1 MTITFHHPPTKT
13 ANPLTDFEPWNPC
26 HYPVNNEAGLYIYGI
41 RAKVDGKLKFIP
53 LVVGESKD
61 LRKRLFEDHYNG
73 KYVKAFENLIY
84 GRNRP
89 ISERKEI
96 WNFSKSR
103 YKLPELRLIYGDM
116 AVYNH
121 HPRGRNLPPF
131 LTAIATLSQLLYFQN
146 IDLYNYRFILTEP
159 IRNIRSDQAIRLLM
173 EKSGDP
179 LFAAVKVLMQL
190 NAANL
195 ILTLKNFNENFYFV
209 YASHN
214 NQLENENLPANQ
226 NLLISDTGRR
236 AAEHQLKDKLKNIH
250 IHTTADSKNIKNS
263 SFLQFDISKIQNE
276 LVNVGGHPYN
286 DSTGNYITPLILNK

>member
-1 MTITFHHPPTKT
+1 MSIIFHHPPTRT
-13 ANPLTDFEPWNPC
+13 VNPLTDFEPWNPL
-26 HYPVNNEAGLYIYGI
+26 HYPGNIEAGLYIYGI
-41 RAKVDGKLKFIP
+41 RAKVHGKLKFIP
-53 LVVGESKD
+53 LVVGESMD

-84 GRNRP
+84 GGNRP

-96 WNFSKSR
+96 WNFSKCR
-103 YKLPELRLIYGDM
+103 YDLPELRLIYGDM
-116 AVYNH
+116 AVYNS
-121 HPRGRNLPPF
+121 HPRGRKLPPF
-131 LTAIATLSQLLYFQN
+131 LTTIATLQQLLYFQN
-146 IDLYNYRFILTEP
+146 VDLYNYRFILTEP

-214 NQLENENLPANQ
+214 NQLDKENLPENQ

-263 SFLQFDISKIQNE
+263 CFLQFDISKIQNE

-286 DSTGNYITPLILNK
+286 DSTGNYKTPLILK